1 MVVGWR
7 VTKLSAT
14 PSHFPP
20 YTSLG
25 INLRR
30 FFFMY
35 RKLIPFIA
43 ILALTTLACG
53 ISAPK
58 PPTPSPEATEDINVK
73 YPDAEEINL
82 NLKFGA
88 GELTLNPGA
97 SVLVDGTATY
107 NYAELK
113 PQVTTDGGDVE
124 VRVGDG
130 KVNLLPDLNDIKNEW
145 DLKLGDQPMNLSI
158 DSGAYDGT
166 FELGGLSLT
175 RLEIQDGASS
185 VKINFSEPN
194 PVEMSTFTYNTGASD
209 VKIIGLGN
217 TNFSLFDFS
226 AGAGDYTLDF
236 SGELQ
241 RDASVKI
248 ETGLSNL
255 IIIVPEGVDA
265 VVTVQGGLSNVN
277 AGPGWERS
285 GNEYVQKGEGP
296 TLTFVIE
303 MGAGNLTLAR

>member
-1 MVVGWR
+1 MV
-7 VTKLSAT
+7 
-14 PSHFPP
+14 
-20 YTSLG
+20 
-25 INLRR
+25 
-30 FFFMY
+30 

-43 ILALTTLACG
+43 ILALASLACG

-58 PPTPSPEATEDINVK
+58 PPTPKPEVTEDIQVE
-73 YPDAEEINL
+73 YPDTEEINL

-97 SVLVDGTATY
+97 DILVDGTATY
-107 NYAELK
+107 NYDELK
-113 PQVTTDGGDVE
+113 PEVNTDGGDVE

-130 KVNLLPDLNDIKNEW
+130 NLNIFPNLNNLKNEW
-145 DLKLGDQPMNLSI
+145 DLKLGNQPMNLSVE
-158 DSGAYDGT
+158 SGAYDGT

-175 RLEIQDGASS
+175 RLEIKDGASNVEVS
-185 VKINFSEPN
+185 FSEPN

-209 VKIIGLGN
+209 VKIIGLAN
-217 TNFSLFDFS
+217 ANFSLFDFS

-241 RDASVKI
+241 RDASIKI
-248 ETGLSNL
+248 ESGLSNL
-255 IIIVPEGVDA
+255 IIIVPEGVNA
-265 VVTVQGGLSNVN
+265 VVTVESGLSNVN
-277 AGPGWERS
+277 AGSGWERS
-285 GNEYVQKGEGP
+285 GGDYIQKGEGP

>member
-1 MVVGWR
+1 
-7 VTKLSAT
+7 
-14 PSHFPP
+14 
-20 YTSLG
+20 
-25 INLRR
+25 
-30 FFFMY
+30 MY
-35 RKLIPFIA
+35 RKLILFIA

-53 ISAPK
+53 FNVPQAPQ
-58 PPTPSPEATEDINVK
+58 PGSDVTDEINVP
-73 YPDAEEINL
+73 YPDSDEINL
-82 NLKFGA
+82 KLSFGA

-97 SVLVDGTATY
+97 NVLEDGSATY
-107 NYAELK
+107 NYDELK
-113 PQVTTDGGDVE
+113 PEIITDGGDVE

-130 KVNLLPDLNDIKNEW
+130 DVNILPNLNDLKNEW

-175 RLEIQDGASS
+175 RLDISDGAANVEVS
-185 VKINFSEPN
+185 FSEPN
-194 PVEMSTFTYNTGASD
+194 PVEMSTFTYNSGASD
-209 VKIIGLGN
+209 VKITGLAN
-217 TNFSLFDFS
+217 ANFSLFDFS

-248 ETGLSNL
+248 ESGLSNL
-255 IIIVPEGVDA
+255 IIIVPEGVHA
-265 VVTVQGGLSNVN
+265 VVSVESGLSNVN
-277 AGPGWERS
+277 AGTGWERS
-285 GNEYVQKGEGP
+285 GSDYVQDGEGP

>member
-1 MVVGWR
+1 
-7 VTKLSAT
+7 
-14 PSHFPP
+14 
-20 YTSLG
+20 
-25 INLRR
+25 
-30 FFFMY
+30 MY
-35 RKLIPFIA
+35 RKIIIFFA

-53 ISAPK
+53 FNVPQAPQ
-58 PPTPSPEATEDINVK
+58 PG
-73 YPDAEEINL
+73 PDLTEEINVPYPDSNEI
-82 NLKFGA
+82 NLKLSFGA

-97 SVLVDGTATY
+97 NVLVDGTATY

-113 PQVTTDGGDVE
+113 PEVITDGGDIE
-124 VRVGDG
+124 VRVGNEDF
-130 KVNLLPDLNDIKNEW
+130 NILPNLNDLKNEW

-175 RLEIQDGASS
+175 RLDINDGASNVELS
-185 VKINFSEPN
+185 FSEPN

-209 VKIIGLGN
+209 VKITGLAN
-217 TNFSLFDFS
+217 ANFSLLDFS

-241 RDASVKI
+241 RDASIKI
-248 ETGLSNL
+248 ESGLSNL
-255 IIIVPEGVDA
+255 IIIVPEGVSA
-265 VVTVQGGLSNVN
+265 VVTVDSGLSNVN
-277 AGPGWERS
+277 ASSGWERS
-285 GNEYVQKGEGP
+285 GEDYIQKGEGP